1 MISELSHAA
10 LMTLVHMEVHF
21 LAVAGGFLVHG
32 LEAVALNLDM
42 IHLAL
47 PASRDR
53 ALAVR

>member
-10 LMTLVHMEVHF
+10 LMTLVDMEVHF
-21 LAVAGGFLVHG
+21 LAVAGSFLVHG
-32 LEAVALNLDM
+32 LEAVVLNLDM
-42 IHLAL
+42 IYLAL